1 MKSLVRN
8 KKKRFTPLAIVL
20 FAILA
25 VYTLSFLGLMIWGVL
40 VSFMDSSYYLVNPKL
55 DFSQFTIKNYTQV
68 ISVGFSRITSTG
80 LKLGKANLVGLYTYS
95 ILYAVGCAFTSTIVP
110 TLTAYFCAKYNYKYS
125 KIVYSVVVIVM
136 AVPIVGSLPSEIRVA
151 KALGL
156 FDHIYGLWIM
166 RANTLGIYF
175 LLLYEFYKALP
186 DAYIEA
192 AKIDGASDIQI
203 LFKIAL
209 PLVRNLF
216 FTIFLINFVTFW
228 NEYQIP
234 FIYMKPYPT
243 IAYALFSYSSGG
255 PLFNERGWGS
265 IPASFALATYMF
277 VPTLIIFIFTHKR
290 MMGNLSVG
298 GIK

>member
-1 MKSLVRN
+1 MKNRTN
-8 KKKRFTPLAIVL
+8 KKKIFTPFSLIL
-20 FAILA
+20 CIILA
-25 VYTLSFLGLMIWGVL
+25 VYTISFIGLLIWGIL
-40 VSFMDSSYYLVNPKL
+40 VSFMDSGYYLTNPKL
-55 DFSQFTIKNYTQV
+55 DFSHFTFENYIQV
-68 ISVGFSRITSTG
+68 ISVGFSRVTSTG
-80 LKLGKANLVGLYTYS
+80 TKLGTANLFGLYIYS

-110 TLTAYFCAKYNYKYS
+110 TLTAYFCAKYDYKYS
-125 KIVYSVVVIVM
+125 KIVYNVVVIVM
-136 AVPIVGSLPSEIRVA
+136 AIPIVGSLPSEIRVA
-151 KALGL
+151 KTLGL

-175 LLLYEFYKALP
+175 LLLHEFYKAMP

-192 AKIDGASDIQI
+192 AKIDGANDFQI
-203 LFKIAL
+203 LFKIGL
-209 PLVRNLF
+209 PLARNLF
-216 FTIFLINFVTFW
+216 LTIFLIQFVTFW

-234 FIYMKPYPT
+234 YIYMKPYPT
-243 IAYALFSYSSGG
+243 VGYALFSYSSGG